1 MKLPYKTCLCGL
13 IDEIDNLYLAVENI
27 FSRDDRRDV
36 KKDEHIEKGTIL
48 EPFHRIDQPTDDYR
62 EYFAYGAKNVP
73 RGCFSIYNL
82 TDYSES
88 IRPLTKDEKYTI
100 LLAYAKYARKEI
112 SRQIKLAKKMM
123 HG

>member
-13 IDEIDNLYLAVENI
+13 VDEIDDLYLAIENI
-27 FSRDDRRDV
+27 FSHDERRDV

-48 EPFHRIDQPTDDYR
+48 TISHRAQPTDDYR

-82 TDYSES
+82 IDYQKA
-88 IRPLTKDEKYTI
+88 IRPITKDEKYTI

-112 SRQIKLAKKMM
+112 SRMNKLAKKIMN
-123 HG
+123 

>member
-13 IDEIDNLYLAVENI
+13 VDEIDDLYLAIENI
-27 FSRDDRRDV
+27 FSHDERRDV

-48 EPFHRIDQPTDDYR
+48 TISHRSQPTDDYR

-82 TDYSES
+82 IDYQKA
-88 IRPLTKDEKYTI
+88 IRPITKDEKYTI

-112 SRQIKLAKKMM
+112 SRMNKLAKKIMN
-123 HG
+123 